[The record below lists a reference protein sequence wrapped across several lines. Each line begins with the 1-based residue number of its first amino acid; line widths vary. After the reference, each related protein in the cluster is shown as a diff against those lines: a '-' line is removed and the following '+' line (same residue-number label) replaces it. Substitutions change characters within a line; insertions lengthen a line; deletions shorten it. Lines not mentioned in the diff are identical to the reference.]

1 MVNLFDIKKHSL
13 QVFIYRL
20 FSKIVYLQ
28 LLIIVPIYLFF
39 IFTIFPGSIVQNY
52 KLKILSK
59 NVYGFE
65 LANWANKNLT
75 KKDILLSTHRSISLF
90 ENETYSNVFTWHTK
104 PENKDS
110 FKYFDL
116 LKEKKVNR
124 ILFYGTQLDKQIYK
138 NYIGKELHFKKN
150 IGRHVG
156 RNPFTKKK
164 YYNGWIFELN
174 YEKFPDC
181 LIR

>member
-1 MVNLFDIKKHSL
+1 M
-13 QVFIYRL
+13 
-20 FSKIVYLQ
+20 Q

-124 ILFYGTQLDKQIYK
+124 ILF
-138 NYIGKELHFKKN
+138 
-150 IGRHVG
+150 
-156 RNPFTKKK
+156 
-164 YYNGWIFELN
+164 
-174 YEKFPDC
+174 
-181 LIR
+181 